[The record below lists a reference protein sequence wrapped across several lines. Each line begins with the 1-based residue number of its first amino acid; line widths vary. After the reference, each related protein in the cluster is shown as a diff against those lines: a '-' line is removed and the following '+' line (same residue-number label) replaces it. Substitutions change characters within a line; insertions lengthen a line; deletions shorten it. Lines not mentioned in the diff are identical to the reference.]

1 MDRVVYETMG
11 KVEGEHWWFVARRRL
26 IARLL
31 EDMAL
36 EDPAILEAGCGTGG
50 NLDLLRRFGRV
61 SAFELDPVARAKAGV
76 PAGSLPDHI
85 PFDGP
90 FDLACLFDVLEHIE
104 EDVPAL
110 AALAE
115 ISEQLV
121 LTVPALPSLWS
132 EHDERHHHHRRYTKD
147 SLARVLGE
155 GGWQVERIGYFNSFL
170 LPAAIAQR
178 AISRRYEA
186 DKTPPAPLNALL
198 TRIFAFERH
207 FLGKLPIGLSLFA
220 VARRA

>member
-1 MDRVVYETMG
+1 MERVVYETMAE
-11 KVEGEHWWFVARRRL
+11 VEGDHWWFVARRQL

-31 EDMAL
+31 EDMKL
-36 EDPAILEAGCGTGG
+36 ENPAILEAGCGSGG

-76 PAGSLPDHI
+76 PEGSLPDAI

-90 FDLACLFDVLEHIE
+90 FDLACLFDVLEHVE

-110 AALAE
+110 GALAE
-115 ISEQLV
+115 ISERLL
-121 LTVPALPSLWS
+121 LTVPALPGLWS
-132 EHDERHHHHRRYTKD
+132 EHDERHHHHRRYTRPG
-147 SLARVLGE
+147 LRNVIE
-155 GGWQVERIGYFNSFL
+155 QGGWKVERIGYFNSFL

-178 AISRRYEA
+178 AVSRHYEA

-198 TRIFAFERH
+198 TKIFGFERH
-207 FLGKLPIGLSLFA
+207 LLGKLPIGLSLFA